1 MHIIFILE
9 SFFSKDFFFKIFS
22 SIFQNLCCDA
32 KKILLPPQI
41 ALEPVFRWNI
51 KEQRREKNRKE

>member
-1 MHIIFILE
+1 MHVILE
-9 SFFSKDFFFKIFS
+9 YFFSKDFFFFLENSHLYFKIS
-22 SIFQNLCCDA
+22 VA
-32 KKILLPPQI
+32 TRKKILLPPRI